1 MTPLDRWDLSFTG
14 AASTALIVVI
24 TACAWFARDRL
35 HELVSERPALIP
47 AVTAG
52 LVILLLL
59 SAATLGLERQLLQ
72 KAWANRLREWTGLK
86 RVTHQSK
93 VNAWLEKMGDRRQA
107 LAEPVMRLL
116 FVRRMADQWTGAGM
130 GGKASRYILLVLA
143 ATLVG
148 WWSGVRIAGPVF
160 GIALAAVFPLA
171 VVRLVS
177 ARAAAARSRFSE
189 QLPGALDALAA
200 GLGAGLSLPQAV
212 DFARGELGEPVA
224 PVFHR
229 LHRRLMLGWSLD
241 AALADLLDQ
250 YGEEGM
256 ELVVEG
262 IRLQRQFGG
271 DLVRMLEDAATLL
284 RDREELEREV
294 RAVTSQGRLSGWV
307 IAGLVPVSA
316 GILLMTNPRY
326 IDVLFETLIGQIL
339 MVLVLV
345 LQLIGWAA
353 ISRLV
358 RISY

>member
-14 AASTALIVVI
+14 VASSALIVVI
-24 TACAWFARDRL
+24 TACAWLARDWL
-35 HELVSERPALIP
+35 HQLVSERPALIP

-52 LVILLLL
+52 LAILLLL
-59 SAATLGLERQLLQ
+59 SAAILVLERQLLQ
-72 KAWANRLREWTGLK
+72 NAWANRLREWTGLK
-86 RVTHQSK
+86 RVTRPSK
-93 VNAWLEKMGDRRQA
+93 VKAWLGQIGDRRQA
-107 LAEPVMRLL
+107 LAQPIMRLP
-116 FVRRMADQWTGAGM
+116 FVRRMADQWTEAGM
-130 GGKASRYILLVLA
+130 GGRASPYILMVVA
-143 ATLVG
+143 ATLAG

-160 GIALAAVFPLA
+160 GTALAAVFPLA
-171 VVRLVS
+171 IVRFVS

-189 QLPGALDALAA
+189 QLPGGLDALAA

-224 PVFHR
+224 PIFHL
-229 LHRRLMLGWSLD
+229 LHRRLVLGWSLD
-241 AALADLLDQ
+241 AALADLLAQ
-250 YGEEGM
+250 YREEGM
-256 ELVVEG
+256 ELVVES

-271 DLVRMLEDAATLL
+271 DLVRMLEDAAALL

-307 IAGLVPVSA
+307 IAGLVPASA

-326 IDVLFETLIGQIL
+326 IDVLFETVIGQIL
-339 MVLVLV
+339 MVLVLI
-345 LQLIGWAA
+345 LQLIGWAV